1 MIQINLYT
9 NQKSII
15 DTHNT
20 KRKES
25 KHNTIDSHQITRE
38 ENKRRNKKVQKQPP
52 INKTAISTHLS
63 IITLNV
69 NELNAP
75 MKRHRVAEWIE
86 KQDPYI

>member
-1 MIQINLYT
+1 MDAHA
-9 NQKSII
+9 K
-15 DTHNT
+15 
-20 KRKES
+20 KRTES
-25 KHNTIDSHQITRE
+25 KCNSEDSHQITRE